1 MHGLQGKTNKKN
13 WIVFLKMDAD
23 SSAIADAI
31 EDFSKGVKK
40 IKKHEGGDDWNDCN
54 TNASEWIDK

>member
-1 MHGLQGKTNKKN
+1 
-13 WIVFLKMDAD
+13 MDAD

-40 IKKHEGGDDWNDCN
+40 IKKHEGGDD
-54 TNASEWIDK
+54 